1 MAGSAPS
8 KSTDEAH
15 VDDRAVPAATHPVTA
30 DEAPRPPLVRSPVY
44 LFRALVGL
52 ALVLVAVVLL
62 LVFEQALLG
71 VREDIAAVRNA
82 WPDWLVG
89 GIIVGIE
96 TVSAIAIIGTNIYML
111 YRRMFR
117 RWMMI
122 NVAAFGAIILA
133 ALIENGALAV
143 ASETLRRL
151 VADPT
156 DGGLG
161 NDLLASVVAVLTVS
175 SVWIGPRL
183 RPWVVGFVAVAVA
196 LSFLG
201 GLETGDAEF
210 ASVSVMT
217 LPFDIGVGMLAGGL
231 TALVLM
237 TRDRTPTEAELAASL
252 KRAGIS
258 VTRVDRMS
266 VDARASVP
274 WFVTTT
280 AGDELF
286 VKTLGSDQRAADLL
300 FRLYRVIRLRRPGDR
315 MPYSSLR
322 RSVEHEAFL
331 SLASEARDV
340 RTPQLVTVAEV
351 GTDAMLLAYRKI
363 DGRSLDEVDRAQ
375 ITDELL
381 VAIWQLV
388 ARLRDAGIAHRD
400 LRLANIFVADD
411 GVPWIIDFGFAE
423 LAAEPALLARD
434 DAELLASTAA
444 VVGPDRAVTAAIE
457 VMGRDVL
464 ADALPWI
471 QPLALSSATRT
482 QLGRSE
488 AYAQLR
494 AVAAHA
500 VGVDEVTY
508 ERIERVSPST
518 LIVLA
523 SVALALYV
531 LIPQF
536 AAAAGF
542 FDELANAR
550 LTWVVVAVIASLLT
564 YVGAGVGLLGA
575 VPMRLAMGPVIAAQ
589 LAGSFTNRVSPAKV
603 GGMATNVRFLQK
615 QDLTL
620 PMAASAVGLDTV
632 TGAVVHSALLAVFGV
647 AASRNVDLP
656 IPDTRTVALVVLG
669 LILLSGVVML
679 LPIGRRLLTTYL
691 VPALKAGA
699 SSVTEIA
706 KTPTKLV
713 TLVSGSVIV
722 TASYTVAMLASL
734 AAFDV
739 NLPIATAG
747 VVYLAGAAISSA
759 APTPGGVGATEA
771 ALIAGYTAVGVPTA
785 TAFAAVLLFRLVTFW
800 LPILPGWLSLVGL
813 QRSGRL

>member
-1 MAGSAPS
+1 MSAGGVASPAG
-8 KSTDEAH
+8 TDLTP
-15 VDDRAVPAATHPVTA
+15 DGAVPVTG
-30 DEAPRPPLVRSPVY
+30 DTRPPLVRSPVY
-44 LFRALVGL
+44 LFRAVVGL
-52 ALVLVAVVLL
+52 ALVLVSVVLL
-62 LVFEQALLG
+62 LVFDNALLG
-71 VREDIAAVRNA
+71 FREDIAAVRNA
-82 WPDWLVG
+82 GPDWLVG

-96 TVSAIAIIGTNIYML
+96 TFSALAIIGTNLYLL

-122 NVAAFGAIILA
+122 NVAAIGAIILA
-133 ALIENGALAV
+133 ALVENGALAI
-143 ASETLRRL
+143 APDTLRRI

-156 DGGLG
+156 QGGLG

-183 RPWVVGFVAVAVA
+183 RPWVIGFVAVAVA

-201 GLETGDAEF
+201 GMETMNAEY

-217 LPFDIGVGMLAGGL
+217 LPFDIGVGILAGSL
-231 TALVLM
+231 TALALR
-237 TRDRTPTEAELAASL
+237 TRDRTPTAAEVASSL
-252 KRAGIS
+252 RRAGIG
-258 VTRVDRMS
+258 VAEIDRMS

-280 AGDELF
+280 GGDELF

-300 FRLYRVIRLRRPGDR
+300 FRLYRAIRLRRAGDR
-315 MPYSSLR
+315 KPYSSLR

-340 RTPQLVTVAEV
+340 RTPQLLTVAEV
-351 GTDAMLLAYRKI
+351 GTDAFLLAYRKI
-363 DGRSLDEVDRAQ
+363 DGRSLDEVDPEQ
-375 ITDELL
+375 ITDEMLME
-381 VAIWQLV
+381 IWQLV
-388 ARLRDAGIAHRD
+388 DRLRAAGIAHRD

-423 LAAEPALLARD
+423 LAAEPSLLARD

-444 VVGPDRAVTAAIE
+444 VVGPERAVAAAIA
-457 VMGRDVL
+457 VMGRDVM
-464 ADALPWI
+464 AEALPWI

-482 QLGRSE
+482 QLGKSE

-494 AVAAHA
+494 AAAAQA

-508 ERIERVSPST
+508 ERIERVKPST
-518 LIVLA
+518 LVIMA
-523 SVALALYV
+523 SIALALYV

-542 FDELANAR
+542 FDELANAH
-550 LTWVVVAVIASLLT
+550 LGWVSVAVVASVLT
-564 YVGAGVGLLGA
+564 YLGAAVGLLGA
-575 VPMRLAMGPVIAAQ
+575 VPMRLALGPVVAAQ

-632 TGAVVHSALLAVFGV
+632 TGAVVHTALLLVAGV
-647 AASRNVDLP
+647 AASRTVNLP
-656 IPDTRTVALVVLG
+656 VPDAQTTALIVGAV
-669 LILLSGVVML
+669 ILLSGVVML
-679 LPIGRRLLTTYL
+679 LPIGRKLLTRYL
-691 VPALKAGA
+691 VPAVKTGVA
-699 SSVTEIA
+699 SVASIA
-706 KTPTKLV
+706 RTPAKLV
-713 TLVSGSVIV
+713 TLVSGSMIV
-722 TASYTVAMLASL
+722 TISYTVAMLASL
-734 AAFDV
+734 AAFDIT
-739 NLPIATAG
+739 LPISTAI

-771 ALIAGYTAVGVPTA
+771 ALIAGYTAVGVPAA

-800 LPILPGWLSLVGL
+800 LPIVPGWLALVGL